1 MTNEEKAE
9 LNYLL
14 TKLRCE
20 IQDFMADNE
29 LDIEPFTEM
38 KYEEIIEEINDIMRF
53 SIIEGDDKNDKN

>member
-20 IQDFMADNE
+20 IQYFIANNE
-29 LDIEPFTEM
+29 LDIAPFTEM
-38 KYEEIIEEINDIMRF
+38 KYEEIIEEINDIMKI
-53 SIIEGDDKNDKN
+53 SMIKGGE

>member
-20 IQDFMADNE
+20 IQDFMTDNE

-38 KYEEIIEEINDIMRF
+38 KYEEMIEEINDIMKI
-53 SIIEGDDKNDKN
+53 SIIKGGE

>member
-29 LDIEPFTEM
+29 LDISPFTEM
-38 KYEEIIEEINDIMRF
+38 KYEEIIEEINDIMKI
-53 SIIEGDDKNDKN
+53 SMIKGGE